1 LSLSSICIKQ
11 PVLAIVLSL
20 VIAILGFVGFTQ
32 LQLRFYPDLIM
43 PIVTIST
50 NYSGASAEL
59 MESQVT
65 TIIENALAGI
75 NNMDTIASTSR
86 TGNSSITVTFHL
98 GGSFESEAADV
109 RDAVS
114 SIRDKLPTAI
124 DPPTITV
131 GTAGQELIDIGIT
144 DPYKSATDIRDYT
157 NAYLKPL
164 FQQVAGVGALGV
176 VGSSDYAVRIW
187 LDPLKMA
194 AMNLTVTNVQTALTS
209 NNIYFSGGYIST
221 DDKNYSIVS
230 NTQLKSLDEFRK
242 IIILKTPSAT
252 IRLSDIAQVTLG
264 TTSLETTPM
273 IINGQPGVKIYI
285 DPVQAANPITVAHAI
300 LAQLKAIQN
309 QLPPG
314 MKATVIYNQATYLE
328 ESIGETVK
336 AVFEAVILVII
347 VIFLFLGSL
356 RSTIIPIVTI
366 PLSLIG
372 VLAFMDWMGF
382 SLNVM
387 SLLAMV
393 LAIGLVVDDAIVMM
407 ENIHRHM
414 ELGKTAMQAAL
425 EGSEEIFYAIIA
437 MSITLVAVYA
447 PIGLVQ
453 GVDSVLFKQFAFTL
467 AGSVVI
473 SAFIALSLTPMM
485 SAYILV
491 PNNHDLGLT
500 AWIDRIFEKIN
511 AGYEKLL
518 GWVLWHKKFMFTC
531 LAALAVVGVLLFKT
545 MPSEFLPQEDYGL
558 IDVSV
563 SEPMG
568 SNLQYTQYYMQ
579 TIGEIMKK
587 TPGVQS
593 MYTQVNTSSI
603 NIRAILL
610 PRDQRQESTQAIIN
624 QLNAQF
630 ALIPGVTALASIPDV
645 VDYGDTGSDITY
657 NLLTSKD
664 YTSLLPSI
672 TRLMTSLKNNPNM
685 ESVDTNLRYDAQEY
699 SVSIHRDL
707 AASLGVSL
715 QDISTT
721 MSTMLS
727 GNHMSDVQAGT
738 QSYQV
743 LVQIKQSELSSLD
756 AVKHIYMASAPDING
771 KVEMIPLASLISI
784 KPMIAQGSLTH
795 FNRMRSGYINI
806 RLAPGYSESQG
817 IRYVTDHLTGVLTQ
831 DIHGLF
837 SGKAAQFIASAGT
850 MTNIVILAFIFI
862 YLVLSAQFGSFMD
875 PFIILFAVPF
885 SIVGALFFLWLTGG
899 SINLYSEIGMV
910 TLIGLISKHGILIT
924 QFINQSRCDD
934 KSLHQTIIQGASIRL
949 RPILMT
955 TAAMVFG
962 TLPLAFATHAG
973 SQGRHQIGW
982 VIVGGLLLGTFFSLL
997 VVPMMYFVMHT
1008 LLAKFKSI
1016 STRTH

>member
-1 LSLSSICIKQ
+1 LSLSSVCIKQ

-20 VIAILGFVGFTQ
+20 IIAILGFVGFMQ

-50 NYSGASAEL
+50 NYTGASAEL

-75 NNMDTIASTSR
+75 NNIDTISSTSR
-86 TGNSSITVTFHL
+86 TGNSSITVTFLL
-98 GGSFESEAADV
+98 GGNFESEAANV

-114 SIRDKLPTAI
+114 SIRSQLPTAI

-131 GTAGQELIDIGIT
+131 GVPGQELIDIGIT

-157 NAYLKPL
+157 NSYLKPL

-242 IIILKTPSAT
+242 IIILKTPNAT

-264 TTSLETTPM
+264 TTSLQTTPM

-300 LAQLKAIQN
+300 IAQLQAIQN

-314 MKATVIYNQATYLE
+314 MKATVIYNQATYLK
-328 ESIGETVK
+328 ESIDETVK
-336 AVFEAVILVII
+336 AVFEAVILVIL
-347 VIFLFLGSL
+347 VIYLFLGSL
-356 RSTIIPIVTI
+356 RSTILPIVTI

-414 ELGKTAMQAAL
+414 ERGKTAMQAAI

-473 SAFIALSLTPMM
+473 SAFIALTLTPMM

-491 PNNHDLGLT
+491 PGHHDSGFT
-500 AWIDRIFEKIN
+500 AFINRTFEKITHR
-511 AGYEKLL
+511 YQQLL
-518 GWVLWHKKFMFTC
+518 HWVLCHKKIIFAG
-531 LAALAVVGVLLFKT
+531 LAGLAVAGFLLFKA

-563 SEPMG
+563 SEPSG
-568 SNLQYTQYYMQ
+568 SNLEYTQYYMQ
-579 TIGEIMKK
+579 KIGEIMKK
-587 TPGVQS
+587 TPAVQS

-610 PRDQRQESTQAIIN
+610 PRNLRDQSTQSIIA
-624 QLNAQF
+624 QLNTQF
-630 ALIPGVTALASIPDV
+630 ALIPGVTALAYIPDV
-645 VDYGDTGSDITY
+645 VDYGDTGSDVTY

-672 TRLMTSLKNNPNM
+672 SKLTTSLKNNPQM
-685 ESVDTNLRYDAQEY
+685 QSVDTNLRYDAQEY
-699 SVSIHRDL
+699 SVSINRDL

-756 AVKHIYMASAPDING
+756 AVKHIYMASAPDASG
-771 KVEMIPLASLISI
+771 KVQMIPLSSLITI
-784 KPMIAQGSLTH
+784 QPIIAQGSLTH

-806 RLAPGYSESQG
+806 RLTPGYSESQA
-817 IRYVTDHLTGVLTQ
+817 IAYVNDHLNGVLTE
-831 DIHGLF
+831 DVHGLF

-850 MTNIVILAFIFI
+850 MTNIVILALIFI
-862 YLVLSAQFGSFMD
+862 YLVLSAQFGSFID

-924 QFINQSRCDD
+924 QFINQS
-934 KSLHQTIIQGASIRL
+934 KNNHPSLHEAIIQGASIRL

-962 TLPLAFATHAG
+962 TLPLAFASNAG

-982 VIVGGLLLGTFFSLL
+982 VIVGGLLLGTFFSLF
-997 VVPMMYFVMHT
+997 VVPMMYSVMYSVQAHIKRIKT
-1008 LLAKFKSI
+1008 
-1016 STRTH
+1016 

>member
-1 LSLSSICIKQ
+1 MSLSHICIKQ

-20 VIAILGFVGFTQ
+20 IIAILGFVGFLQ

-50 NYSGASAEL
+50 NYTGASAEL

-65 TIIENALAGI
+65 TMMENALAGI
-75 NNMDTIASTSR
+75 NNIDTIASTSR
-86 TGNSSITVTFHL
+86 TGNSSITVTFRL
-98 GGSFESEAADV
+98 GGNFDSEAANV
-109 RDAVS
+109 RDAIS
-114 SIRDKLPTAI
+114 SIRDKLPTTI

-131 GTAGQELIDIGIT
+131 GTPGQELIDIGIT
-144 DPYKSATDIRDYT
+144 DRYKSATEIRDYT

-164 FQQVAGVGALGV
+164 FQQIAGVGTLGV

-194 AMNLTVTNVQTALTS
+194 ALNLTVTSVQTALTS

-242 IIILKTPSAT
+242 VIIKKTPNAT
-252 IRLSDIAQVTLG
+252 IRLSDIADVTLG
-264 TTSLETTPM
+264 TTSLQTTPM

-285 DPVQAANPITVAHAI
+285 DPLQSANPITVAHAI
-300 LAQLKAIQN
+300 LDQLQIIQK

-314 MKATVIYNQATYLE
+314 MKANVIYNQATYLE
-328 ESIGETVK
+328 GSINETVK
-336 AVFEAVILVII
+336 AVFEAVLLVILI
-347 VIFLFLGSL
+347 IFLFLGSL
-356 RSTIIPIVTI
+356 RTTIIPIVTI

-372 VLAFMDWMGF
+372 VLALIDWMGF

-393 LAIGLVVDDAIVMM
+393 LAIGLVVDDAIVMV
-407 ENIHRHM
+407 ENIHRHI
-414 ELGKTAMQAAL
+414 ENGQTPMQAAL
-425 EGSEEIFYAIIA
+425 LGSKEIFYAIIA

-447 PIGLVQ
+447 PIGMVQ

-467 AGSVVI
+467 AGAVII

-485 SAYILV
+485 SAYLLV
-491 PNNHDLGLT
+491 QSNHVSKFEIF
-500 AWIDRIFEKIN
+500 IDHSFQKIN
-511 AGYEKLL
+511 AAYKHLL
-518 GWVLWHKKFMFTC
+518 GWVLNHKKIIFAC
-531 LAALAVVGVLLFKT
+531 LAALAVIGYLLFKT

-558 IDVSV
+558 VDVSV
-563 SEPMG
+563 SEPSG
-568 SNLQYTQYYMQ
+568 SNLQYTEYYMQ
-579 TIGEIMKK
+579 KIGQIMKNI
-587 TPGVQS
+587 PDVES

-603 NIRAILL
+603 SIRSILL
-610 PRDQRQESTQAIIN
+610 PLGQRKESTQTIIN
-624 QLNAQF
+624 QLNAKF
-630 ALIPGVTALASIPDV
+630 ALIPGVTALAYMPDV

-657 NLLTSKD
+657 NLLTTSD
-664 YTSLLPSI
+664 YTTLLPSI
-672 TRLMTSLKNNPNM
+672 SKLMTSLKNNPLM

-699 SVSIHRDL
+699 SVTINRDL

-756 AVKHIYMASAPDING
+756 AVKHIYMASAPDENG
-771 KVEMIPLASLISI
+771 IIQMVPLSSLISI
-784 KPMIAQGSLTH
+784 KPIIAQGSLTH
-795 FNRMRSGYINI
+795 FNRMRSGYINV
-806 RLAPGYSESQG
+806 RLDPGYSESQA
-817 IRYVTDHLTGVLTQ
+817 ISYLNDHLTGV
-831 DIHGLF
+831 INENVHGLF
-837 SGKAAQFIASAGT
+837 SGKAKEFIESAGT

-862 YLVLSAQFGSFMD
+862 YLVLSAQFGSFID

-924 QFINQSRCDD
+924 QFINEQRSPD
-934 KSLHQTIIQGASIRL
+934 KSIHDTIIEGATIRL

-962 TLPLAFATHAG
+962 TLPLVFSTQAG
-973 SQGRHQIGW
+973 SVGRHQIGC
-982 VIVGGLLLGTFFSLL
+982 VIVGGLLCGTFFSLL
-997 VVPMMYFVMHT
+997 VVPMMYSV
-1008 LLAKFKSI
+1008 LARFKGLK
-1016 STRTH
+1016 T